1 MVLVAVDPGAG
12 FTLRGEIDHE
22 SLGGDAC
29 PGEPFGPC
37 RVFVGMERGI
47 FIDDWIYSI
56 SSVAVRVNAID
67 DLSAVAT
74 VLLPSS
80 QPTPVPLPVPEPRP
94 S

>member
-1 MVLVAVDPGAG
+1 MRLSG
-12 FTLRGEIDHE
+12 FRIQGPHWGSEE
-22 SLGGDAC
+22 GDDNL
-29 PGEPFGPC
+29 
-37 RVFVGMERGI
+37 ERGI

-67 DLSAVAT
+67 NLSAVAT

-80 QPTPVPLPVPEPRP
+80 QPTPVPLPVPEPGP